1 MEVAMKGLALAIPL
15 LVGLAPQGTKAAPLD
30 LADLWAEGGHGDHG
44 ATREYY
50 NAPAY
55 LRWRKQMGDWL
66 DADGKPYGDAPFAE
80 SEVGNDA
87 KSEMVSW
94 DVTKLVQR
102 WVEGSLPNKGFFLRC
117 LAGGGSLRFR
127 SREHADAAQHP
138 QLVVDGRTLAPDA
151 DTYLDRSTYQGLGGR
166 DTLNLSSE
174 NPVLLRFSLEG
185 IAGTVKSATLK
196 LSVAGRSGAPSRAGV
211 FLCDSG
217 LKSAPSAAP
226 PVGLAARYPNDRGLE
241 KDPAVYL
248 YSDFEK
254 DDWGRA
260 WSSGADAKTLVP
272 VSEDPERRLELLQG
286 RALRVEIPK
295 GTNNGMN
302 VLYKFAKQTGSEP
315 EEVYLRYY
323 LRFSGDWQTIQG
335 GKLPGI
341 AGTYGDAGWGGR
353 KVDGTDGWSAR
364 GSFNVQPAPG
374 NPLSGRIPVGSY
386 VYHADMPGDYGD
398 IWIWV
403 DGYGGLLAKDRWY
416 CLEQYVK
423 LNTPGQ
429 KDGVLRAWVDGRL
442 AFEKTDVRYRK
453 VDKLKIETVWMNIY
467 HGGKLPTD
475 RDVHAYVDNVV
486 IARQYIGPMAK
497 SR

>member
-1 MEVAMKGLALAIPL
+1 MEVAMKGLALAVTLVVAL
-15 LVGLAPQGTKAAPLD
+15 LPQGGKAAAIDPGE
-30 LADLWAEGGHGDHG
+30 LWAEGGHGDHG

-55 LRWRKQMGDWL
+55 LRWRKLMGDWL
-66 DADGKPYGDAPFAE
+66 DAEGKPYGDKPFGETELVNEAKP
-80 SEVGNDA
+80 EV
-87 KSEMVSW
+87 VSL
-94 DVTKLVQR
+94 DVSRLVQR

-117 LAGGGSLRFR
+117 ISGDGSFRFR
-127 SREHADAAQHP
+127 SRESADASQHP
-138 QLVVDGRTLAPDA
+138 QLVVDGRTLAPEA
-151 DTYLDRSTYQGLGGR
+151 DTFLERSTYQGMGGK

-174 NPVLLRFSLEG
+174 NSVLIRFPLEG
-185 IAGTVKSATLK
+185 IAAPVKSATLK
-196 LSVAGRSGAPSRAGV
+196 MFVAARYGARARVGA

-217 LKSAPSAAP
+217 VKAATAAL
-226 PVGLAARYPNDRGLE
+226 PVGLAARYPDDKGLA

-248 YSDFEK
+248 YSDFEN

-260 WSSGADAKTLVP
+260 WTSGADAKTLVP
-272 VSEDPERRLELLQG
+272 VSEDPERRLEPLQG
-286 RALRVEIPK
+286 RALRVLIPK

-315 EEVYLRYY
+315 EEVYMRYY
-323 LRFSGDWQTIQG
+323 LRFCGDWQTIQG

-364 GSFNVQPAPG
+364 GSFNVAPAPG
-374 NPLSGRIPVGSY
+374 NPLAGRIPIGSY

-403 DGYGGLLAKDRWY
+403 DGYGGELAKDRWY

-442 AFEKTDVRYRK
+442 AFEKTDVRYRN
-453 VDKLKIETVWMNIY
+453 VAKLKIETVWMNIY

-475 RDVHAYVDNVV
+475 RDVHAYIDHVV